1 MNKKIK
7 KKLPQ
12 FFKPLFWYCDFS
24 KFDLRENKEEIMIQT
39 INYGD
44 WQHWQW
50 LFNYYGREETKKIIK
65 DIPFSAFRK
74 RILKLIFLIFKIN
87 KLKYASR
94 SDRIK
99 AQKNIS
105 KA

>member
-1 MNKKIK
+1 MASTEKKT
-7 KKLPQ
+7 LPK
-12 FFKPLFWYCDFS
+12 FFKPLFWYCDFL
-24 KFDLRENKEEIMIQT
+24 KLDLQENKEEIMIQT
-39 INYGD
+39 INCGD

-50 LFNYYGREETKKIIK
+50 LFGYYGAEETKKIIK
-65 DIPFSAFRK
+65 NIPFSAFRK
-74 RILKLIFLIFKIN
+74 RVLKLIFLILKIN

-105 KA
+105 KV